1 MVVLVQPSM
10 ATVTRNNGDTS
21 LMSGCGR
28 VMQSISAGLQQ
39 NIIIV
44 SGAVADKMA
53 RENKNLRMWITV
65 YMLSMNTES
74 TCIHNTCVH
83 VRILREDLWKI
94 QWALSFIMH
103 HLL

>member
-39 NIIIV
+39 NIIIEQELEDV
-44 SGAVADKMA
+44 DHGIYAVN
-53 RENKNLRMWITV
+53 E
-65 YMLSMNTES
+65 YQ
-74 TCIHNTCVH
+74 VH
-83 VRILREDLWKI
+83 L
-94 QWALSFIMH
+94 H
-103 HLL
+103 T